1 MNTELNFNRYDTK
14 SYSELV
20 NELTEIRKV
29 LTERDSLIPIGKKG
43 GISSEEQFSY
53 RLENREKIQKWA
65 KDAGIPI
72 SKKMSIDFTFIKR
85 IELKIN
91 NTPTK
96 EEIFQIIEKLLNI
109 ETID

>member
-1 MNTELNFNRYDTK
+1 MSKQLNFNKYDTK

-20 NELTEIRKV
+20 NELIEIRKV
-29 LTERDSLIPIGKKG
+29 LTERDKSIPIGKKG
-43 GISSEEQFSY
+43 GISSNESFSY

-72 SKKMSIDFTFIKR
+72 RKKMSIDFTFIDR
-85 IELKIN
+85 IETKIN
-91 NTPTK
+91 TKPTK
-96 EEIFQIIEKLLNI
+96 EEVFQIIEKLLTI